1 MPSQEALRMTP
12 QRRVILE
19 ELGKTSSHPTADWI
33 YRKVRRRL
41 PRISLGTV
49 YRNLD
54 ILSKHGMIRT
64 LERAGTQKRY
74 DGNVR
79 EHYHVRCVQCGRIA
93 DLPVEPLKP
102 IKRVL
107 NLKVPNF
114 ILTDLHL
121 ELFGLCSE
129 CRRRRR
135 DRASER
141 GKKGGK

>member
-1 MPSQEALRMTP
+1 M

-54 ILSKHGMIRT
+54 ILSKHGMIQT
-64 LERAGTQKRY
+64 LEIAGTQKRF
-74 DGNVR
+74 DGNP
-79 EHYHVRCVQCGRIA
+79 ENHYHVRCIRCGR
-93 DLPVEPLKP
+93 VEDVPAAPLKS
-102 IKRVL
+102 IHKALTLKV
-107 NLKVPNF
+107 KVPNF
-114 ILTDLHL
+114 VLTGHRL
-121 ELFGLCSE
+121 ELFGICRD
-129 CRRRRR
+129 CGRRRRG
-135 DRASER
+135 RASGR